1 MWAIYKVSPR
11 DLEDKSPNAAQSPNA
26 VIYKINKTAHQPT
39 SEELLSTMFGEAPI
53 HHHHVTPW
61 GDGGRPLPISTDP
74 LVSGVPFSPSSPLI
88 SFCLSPSFSI
98 VGPGRGFMLNQLR
111 LIISIAYGEQVLT
124 AVAHKPEFRGGN
136 PVFEVMSRVSQSGV
150 AKTPWSTPRYRPRGF
165 HFSARTHLFINS
177 IMARQWL
184 FSVRSWWTRQTG
196 FYPHLS
202 SL

>member
-1 MWAIYKVSPR
+1 
-11 DLEDKSPNAAQSPNA
+11 
-26 VIYKINKTAHQPT
+26 
-39 SEELLSTMFGEAPI
+39 
-53 HHHHVTPW
+53 
-61 GDGGRPLPISTDP
+61 
-74 LVSGVPFSPSSPLI
+74 
-88 SFCLSPSFSI
+88 
-98 VGPGRGFMLNQLR
+98 MLNQLR

-196 FYPHLS
+196 FYPHPSPSRPKPACGNRFNRGLRLS
-202 SL
+202 FFVTIDLRSDTLLAVGLGRSPFVLQNQLPFPKFKLGLFRKFVDY